1 MKDDVEMADG
11 LRGAE
16 VFRSL
21 TQQAGMTIRE
31 LTDLVEAHGR
41 DAAIKIAVGRVV
53 ERRSRAGTWLP
64 PAAAWSSTTQTCGD
78 RGFWRR
84 QTHPVDGLGHVA
96 ADTRE
101 GMVDECAPPFR
112 AETRPAPPE
121 HPNHPPVCVGGH
133 THRARASPLEP

>member
-1 MKDDVEMADG
+1 MRDDVEMADG

-53 ERRSRAGTWLP
+53 ERRSRGRHL
-64 PAAAWSSTTQTCGD
+64 
-78 RGFWRR
+78 
-84 QTHPVDGLGHVA
+84 VA
-96 ADTRE
+96 ARRRL
-101 GMVDECAPPFR
+101 V
-112 AETRPAPPE
+112 E
-121 HPNHPPVCVGGH
+121 HYE
-133 THRARASPLEP
+133 SMW